1 MLFRSVLRAAM
12 GTCIED
18 NYIENPEHA
27 LNCINAVV
35 KAAIKNN
42 VYVIIDWHTYYPQKE
57 EAKAFFSMM
66 AQKYGKYPHVIYEIY
81 NEPMVDTWES
91 VKEYS
96 SKMQVYVTVPKT
108 SDKVLIRDNAGDL
121 AYDYQKLIKTD
132 LIVNEIAKK
141 TKIEKDDVKDA
152 ISAEVVDGTR
162 LLEIKVKSDDKD
174 DVKKISKEVLP
185 VFQKVVQKD
194 LGRNKLVIADQPSKI
209 KAEQTVS
216 TKKFL
221 AVGAVGGFV
230 VVAGVFFVLY
240 LVDLTKKAKRN

>member
-1 MLFRSVLRAAM
+1 MPRRQA
-12 GTCIED
+12 
-18 NYIENPEHA
+18 ENTD
-27 LNCINAVV
+27 
-35 KAAIKNN
+35 KKN
-42 VYVIIDWHTYYPQKE
+42 QKE
-57 EAKAFFSMM
+57 RRVMSQKERVDLIEVDLLDMCKYILSKWVFILIGMVVFAGAGFGYAKV
-66 AQKYGKYPHVIYEIY
+66 K
-81 NEPMVDTWES
+81 S
-91 VKEYS
+91 VTEYS

-108 SDKVLIRDNAGDL
+108 SDKVLIRDSASEM
-121 AYDYQKLIKTD
+121 AYDYAKLVKTD
-132 LIVNEIAKK
+132 LVIDKVAKEAK
-141 TKIEKDDVKDA
+141 ESRSKQKEA

-194 LGRNKLVIADQPSKI
+194 LGRNKLVIADQTSKI

-230 VVAGVFFVLY
+230 VVAGAFFVLY

>member
-1 MLFRSVLRAAM
+1 MPRRQA
-12 GTCIED
+12 
-18 NYIENPEHA
+18 ENTE
-27 LNCINAVV
+27 
-35 KAAIKNN
+35 KKN
-42 VYVIIDWHTYYPQKE
+42 QKE
-57 EAKAFFSMM
+57 RRVMSQKERVDLIEVDLLDMCKYILSKWVFILIEMVVFAGAGFGYAKV
-66 AQKYGKYPHVIYEIY
+66 K
-81 NEPMVDTWES
+81 S
-91 VKEYS
+91 VTEYS

-141 TKIEKDDVKDA
+141 TKIKKDDVKDA

-209 KAEQTVS
+209 EAEQTVS

-221 AVGAVGGFV
+221 VVGAVGGFV
-230 VVAGVFFVLY
+230 VAAGVFFVLY

>member
-1 MLFRSVLRAAM
+1 MS
-12 GTCIED
+12 
-18 NYIENPEHA
+18 
-27 LNCINAVV
+27 
-35 KAAIKNN
+35 
-42 VYVIIDWHTYYPQKE
+42 QKE
-57 EAKAFFSMM
+57 RVDLIEVDLLDMCKYILSKWVFILIGMVVFAGAGFGYAKV
-66 AQKYGKYPHVIYEIY
+66 K
-81 NEPMVDTWES
+81 S
-91 VKEYS
+91 VTEYS

-141 TKIEKDDVKDA
+141 TKIE
-152 ISAEVVDGTR
+152 
-162 LLEIKVKSDDKD
+162 KD

>member
-1 MLFRSVLRAAM
+1 MPRRQA
-12 GTCIED
+12 
-18 NYIENPEHA
+18 ENTE
-27 LNCINAVV
+27 
-35 KAAIKNN
+35 KKN
-42 VYVIIDWHTYYPQKE
+42 QKE
-57 EAKAFFSMM
+57 RRVMSQKERVDLIEVDLLDMCKYILSKWGFILIGMVVFAGVGFGYAKV
-66 AQKYGKYPHVIYEIY
+66 K
-81 NEPMVDTWES
+81 S
-91 VKEYS
+91 VTEYS

-108 SDKVLIRDNAGDL
+108 SDKVLIRDSASEM
-121 AYDYQKLIKTD
+121 AYDYAKLVKTD
-132 LIVNEIAKK
+132 LVIDKIAKEA
-141 TKIEKDDVKDA
+141 KISRSKVKEA

-162 LLEIKVKSDDKD
+162 LIEVKVKSDNKK
-174 DVKKISKEVLP
+174 DVKRISKEVLP

>member
-1 MLFRSVLRAAM
+1 MPRSQA
-12 GTCIED
+12 
-18 NYIENPEHA
+18 ENTE
-27 LNCINAVV
+27 
-35 KAAIKNN
+35 KKN
-42 VYVIIDWHTYYPQKE
+42 QKE
-57 EAKAFFSMM
+57 RRVMSQKERVDLIEVDLLDMLIGMVVFAGAGFGYAKVKSM
-66 AQKYGKYPHVIYEIY
+66 
-81 NEPMVDTWES
+81 T
-91 VKEYS
+91 EYS

-141 TKIEKDDVKDA
+141 TKIVKDDVKDA

-209 KAEQTVS
+209 EAEQTVS

-221 AVGAVGGFV
+221 VVGAVGGFV

>member
-1 MLFRSVLRAAM
+1 MPRRQAEN
-12 GTCIED
+12 IE
-18 NYIENPEHA
+18 
-27 LNCINAVV
+27 
-35 KAAIKNN
+35 KKN
-42 VYVIIDWHTYYPQKE
+42 QKE
-57 EAKAFFSMM
+57 RRVMSQKERVDLIEVDLLDMCKYILSKGVFILIGMVVFAGAGFGYAKV
-66 AQKYGKYPHVIYEIY
+66 K
-81 NEPMVDTWES
+81 S
-91 VKEYS
+91 VTEYS

-141 TKIEKDDVKDA
+141 TKIEKDDVNDA

>member
-1 MLFRSVLRAAM
+1 MS
-12 GTCIED
+12 
-18 NYIENPEHA
+18 
-27 LNCINAVV
+27 
-35 KAAIKNN
+35 
-42 VYVIIDWHTYYPQKE
+42 QKE
-57 EAKAFFSMM
+57 RVDLIEVDLLDMCKYILSKWVFILIGMVVFAGAGFGYAKV
-66 AQKYGKYPHVIYEIY
+66 K
-81 NEPMVDTWES
+81 S
-91 VKEYS
+91 VTEYS

-141 TKIEKDDVKDA
+141 TKIEKDDVKEA

-174 DVKKISKEVLP
+174 DVKKISKEVLL

-209 KAEQTVS
+209 TMEQTKSV
-216 TKKFL
+216 KKFTV
-221 AVGAVGGFV
+221 VGAVGGFIIAV
-230 VVAGVFFVLY
+230 GILFIIY
-240 LVDLTKKAKRN
+240 LVNLCKKAKESIA

>member
-1 MLFRSVLRAAM
+1 MPRRQA
-12 GTCIED
+12 
-18 NYIENPEHA
+18 ENTE
-27 LNCINAVV
+27 
-35 KAAIKNN
+35 KKN
-42 VYVIIDWHTYYPQKE
+42 QKE
-57 EAKAFFSMM
+57 RRVMSQKERVDLIEVDLLDMCKYILSKWVFILIGMVVFAGAGFGYAKV
-66 AQKYGKYPHVIYEIY
+66 K
-81 NEPMVDTWES
+81 S
-91 VKEYS
+91 VTEYS

-174 DVKKISKEVLP
+174 DVKK
-185 VFQKVVQKD
+185 D

-230 VVAGVFFVLY
+230 VVVGVFFVLY

>member
-1 MLFRSVLRAAM
+1 MS
-12 GTCIED
+12 
-18 NYIENPEHA
+18 
-27 LNCINAVV
+27 
-35 KAAIKNN
+35 
-42 VYVIIDWHTYYPQKE
+42 QKE
-57 EAKAFFSMM
+57 RVDLIEVDLLDMCKYILSKWVFILIGMVVFAGAGFGYAKV
-66 AQKYGKYPHVIYEIY
+66 K
-81 NEPMVDTWES
+81 S
-91 VKEYS
+91 VTEYS

-108 SDKVLIRDNAGDL
+108 SDKVLIRDSASEM
-121 AYDYQKLIKTD
+121 AYDYVQLVKTD
-132 LIVNEIAKK
+132 LVIDKIAKEA
-141 TKIEKDDVKDA
+141 KISRSKVKEA

-162 LLEIKVKSDDKD
+162 LIEVKVKSDNEK
-174 DVKKISKEVLP
+174 DVKRISKEVLP

-221 AVGAVGGFV
+221 VVGAVGGFV

>member
-1 MLFRSVLRAAM
+1 MPRRQA
-12 GTCIED
+12 
-18 NYIENPEHA
+18 ENTE
-27 LNCINAVV
+27 
-35 KAAIKNN
+35 KKN
-42 VYVIIDWHTYYPQKE
+42 QKE
-57 EAKAFFSMM
+57 RRVMSQKERVDLIEVELLDMRKYILSKWVSILIGMVVFAGAGFGYAKV
-66 AQKYGKYPHVIYEIY
+66 K
-81 NEPMVDTWES
+81 S
-91 VKEYS
+91 VTEYS

-230 VVAGVFFVLY
+230 VVVGVFFVLY

>member
-1 MLFRSVLRAAM
+1 MS
-12 GTCIED
+12 
-18 NYIENPEHA
+18 
-27 LNCINAVV
+27 
-35 KAAIKNN
+35 
-42 VYVIIDWHTYYPQKE
+42 QKE
-57 EAKAFFSMM
+57 RVDLIEVDLLDMCKYILSKWVFILIGMVVFAGAGFGYAKV
-66 AQKYGKYPHVIYEIY
+66 K
-81 NEPMVDTWES
+81 S
-91 VKEYS
+91 VTEYS

-108 SDKVLIRDNAGDL
+108 SDKVLIRDSASEM
-121 AYDYQKLIKTD
+121 AYDYVQLVKTD
-132 LIVNEIAKK
+132 LIIDKVAKEAK
-141 TKIEKDDVKDA
+141 LSKNKVRKA
-152 ISAEVVDGTR
+152 ISAEVVEGSR
-162 LLEIKVKSDDKD
+162 LIQVEVKSDSQK

-194 LGRNKLVIADQPSKI
+194 LGRNKLVIAAHPSKI

>member
-1 MLFRSVLRAAM
+1 MPRRQA
-12 GTCIED
+12 
-18 NYIENPEHA
+18 ENTE
-27 LNCINAVV
+27 
-35 KAAIKNN
+35 KKN
-42 VYVIIDWHTYYPQKE
+42 QKE
-57 EAKAFFSMM
+57 RRVMSQKERVDLIEVDLLDMCKYILSKWVFILIGMVVFAGAGFGYAKV
-66 AQKYGKYPHVIYEIY
+66 K
-81 NEPMVDTWES
+81 S
-91 VKEYS
+91 VTEYS

-141 TKIEKDDVKDA
+141 TKIEKDDVNDA

-209 KAEQTVS
+209 KAEQTVCS
-216 TKKFL
+216 WWICSCSRSIFCALSCRFNKESKKKLGLIKQRNKEYGSKTFTDTKSDHI
-221 AVGAVGGFV
+221 
-230 VVAGVFFVLY
+230 Y
-240 LVDLTKKAKRN
+240 R

>member
-1 MLFRSVLRAAM
+1 MS
-12 GTCIED
+12 
-18 NYIENPEHA
+18 
-27 LNCINAVV
+27 
-35 KAAIKNN
+35 
-42 VYVIIDWHTYYPQKE
+42 QKE
-57 EAKAFFSMM
+57 RVDLIEVDLLDMCKYILSKWVFILIGMVVFAGAGFGYAKV
-66 AQKYGKYPHVIYEIY
+66 K
-81 NEPMVDTWES
+81 S
-91 VKEYS
+91 VTEYS

-108 SDKVLIRDNAGDL
+108 SDKVLIRDSASEM
-121 AYDYQKLIKTD
+121 AYDYVQLVKTD
-132 LIVNEIAKK
+132 LIIDKVAKEAK
-141 TKIEKDDVKDA
+141 LSKNKVRKA
-152 ISAEVVDGTR
+152 ISAEVVEGSR
-162 LLEIKVKSDDKD
+162 LIQVEVKSDSQK